1 MLRKLI
7 AANQIAG
14 GASWMVL
21 MPLFL
26 LSGRQAAQS
35 FFDLVLW
42 GCEFALYGAAIYA
55 GYLLWHNDRRGY
67 RLSIAIQ
74 ACQLLKLTSSLVAF
88 NFTCGL
94 SLTYAY
100 APYVPKAIGRSTLQ
114 AGFGPIPLGGP
125 GQLAF
130 DSPFS
135 LGVNVVAAMCLLWLI
150 RHVRAL
156 KTRPAAPPQDESR
169 PIALSA

>member
-14 GASWMVL
+14 GVSWMVL

-42 GCEFALYGAAIYA
+42 GCELSLYGAAIYA
-55 GYLLWHNDRRGY
+55 GYLLWRNDRRGY

-74 ACQLLKLTSSLVAF
+74 ACALLKLTSSLVAF
-88 NFTCGL
+88 NFICGL
-94 SLTYAY
+94 FLTYAY
-100 APYVPKAIGRSTLQ
+100 APYAPKAIGRSTLGV
-114 AGFGPIPLGGP
+114 GFGPIPLGAP
-125 GQLAF
+125 DQLAL

-150 RHVRAL
+150 RNVRAL
-156 KTRPAAPPQDESR
+156 KTRPPAPPQDESQ
-169 PIALSA
+169 PTALGA